1 MKASNSIMRRVWTPV
16 GSRVSAF
23 LQSRAAN
30 VIERQRVIVYLLHV
44 VLVVTVVSMQF
55 LSMGG
60 SQHALPLTMSGV
72 HLFVCLVLFSLYLAR
87 KVTIPQA
94 LTLVTLVS
102 QGCIA
107 VRCYFFATTH
117 SDPHYLQLILGNQV
131 TTMLALFFLVLAF
144 VRLTPFI
151 IAAISLLVYG
161 LTAAYL
167 HAPSLWLVFCFFV
180 FVELFVCVLGEVLR
194 RNVMRVSEENTIM
207 HHWESTLIR
216 AVRLNGREIEA
227 YLRMSNDSNPTV
239 DGADRFFA
247 MLTPKS
253 QRNIIN
259 VVGLYVK
266 RHIVEGCDL
275 KTLFPDF
282 TKTELD
288 VCKLIL
294 QGKKRGEICQLL
306 GKTENNIDVVR
317 THIRRKL
324 NVPTGQNLQQF
335 LTDILTEKGYPRIQ
349 GEEAP

>member
-1 MKASNSIMRRVWTPV
+1 MRRVWTPV

-60 SQHALPLTMSGV
+60 SQQALPLTMSGV

-131 TTMLALFFLVLAF
+131 TTVLALFFLVMAF
-144 VRLTPFI
+144 VKLTPFI

-161 LTAAYL
+161 LTGA
-167 HAPSLWLVFCFFV
+167 
-180 FVELFVCVLGEVLR
+180 LR
-194 RNVMRVSEENTIM
+194 LCAWRSAEAQCDEGV
-207 HHWESTLIR
+207 
-216 AVRLNGREIEA
+216 GREHNHA
-227 YLRMSNDSNPTV
+227 SLGVDLDSSRAAQWAG
-239 DGADRFFA
+239 D
-247 MLTPKS
+247 
-253 QRNIIN
+253 
-259 VVGLYVK
+259 
-266 RHIVEGCDL
+266 
-275 KTLFPDF
+275 
-282 TKTELD
+282 
-288 VCKLIL
+288 
-294 QGKKRGEICQLL
+294 
-306 GKTENNIDVVR
+306 
-317 THIRRKL
+317 
-324 NVPTGQNLQQF
+324 
-335 LTDILTEKGYPRIQ
+335 
-349 GEEAP
+349 